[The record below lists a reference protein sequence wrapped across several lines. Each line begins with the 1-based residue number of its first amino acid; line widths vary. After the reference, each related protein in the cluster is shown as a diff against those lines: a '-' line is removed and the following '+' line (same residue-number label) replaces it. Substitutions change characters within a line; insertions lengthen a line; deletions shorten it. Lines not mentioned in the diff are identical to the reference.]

1 MLGKDGLFAVQDEN
15 AFRTARDGRRRSG
28 ASRFPEAF
36 VSEKRRQPQRLL
48 FLVRKGTGPGL
59 LFMSPVPARSGL
71 RSIPNI
77 RKDHER
83 RTRFVLLS
91 PGRES

>member
-36 VSEKRRQPQRLL
+36 FFGKAASAAAPPFSRAKRHR
-48 FLVRKGTGPGL
+48 TGPSLHAAG
-59 LFMSPVPARSGL
+59 PGAKRPALHTKYQEGS
-71 RSIPNI
+71 
-77 RKDHER
+77 
-83 RTRFVLLS
+83 
-91 PGRES
+91 